1 MCEVFVAPCCWIT
14 IWFCP
19 PWSLPFL
26 LAVCSVFSAWNKN
39 IFFRSW
45 KGSWWGLLA
54 GAVETKLANFLPSP
68 LYVSTFIVTFD
79 MYFLNIEMGLSIFL
93 KVFAK
98 KRNIFVKYIKLVGIA
113 GRGSWDQTSEFPAF
127 FLYVSTFIDMH
138 LFSVFSFPHDFC
150 IDIVFV

>member
-1 MCEVFVAPCCWIT
+1 M
-14 IWFCP
+14 
-19 PWSLPFL
+19 
-26 LAVCSVFSAWNKN
+26 
-39 IFFRSW
+39 
-45 KGSWWGLLA
+45 LA

-113 GRGSWDQTSEFPAF
+113 GRGS
-127 FLYVSTFIDMH
+127 
-138 LFSVFSFPHDFC
+138 
-150 IDIVFV
+150 